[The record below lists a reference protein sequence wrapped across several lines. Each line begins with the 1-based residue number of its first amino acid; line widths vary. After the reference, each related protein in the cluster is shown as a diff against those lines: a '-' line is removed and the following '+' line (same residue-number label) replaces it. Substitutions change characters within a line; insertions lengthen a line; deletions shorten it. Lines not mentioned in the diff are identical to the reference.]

1 MKIFLIVSSIA
12 AYILIG
18 YLFYIFIIKP
28 KDEIIQDLF
37 EDDILACVLLWPIFI
52 VTILIFIIVYY
63 IRILFA
69 KLYIGVFKRK

>member
-1 MKIFLIVSSIA
+1 MKIFLIISSIA

-18 YLFYIFIIKP
+18 YLFYIFIMKP
-28 KDEIIQDLF
+28 KDEIF
-37 EDDILACVLLWPIFI
+37 EDDILACVLIWPVII